1 MKFQINIE
9 LDEKEAKLTQKEAV
23 NYVLDSMVDIL
34 EKTGAYYDIGC
45 NIDSI
50 VSGLTS

>member
-1 MKFQINIE
+1 MKFQLIVE

-23 NYVLDSMVDIL
+23 NYVLDSIACIL
-34 EKTGAYYDIGC
+34 EKTDAYYDVGC